1 MTNVINFLSDTTLL
15 ACTCAGLSVTFATFI
30 IIDFLSDA
38 SKRYKSRYIEE
49 TAVEYE
55 DILIQMPP
63 GKVFDLSLAISG
75 LGAFLS
81 IAVLCITSANPSTTK
96 IVFIGLIAAAICF
109 PLPRLY
115 LRNLKKQRLAKFNE
129 QLEDV
134 LLSISGSLKAGFSL
148 TQALEV
154 IANENRHPISFEFS
168 VLTQELRLGVHFE
181 EALEK
186 MNKRVD
192 SKDFELVSTAIITA
206 RQTGGELTGV
216 LERLASVIRERVR
229 IMTKLRALT
238 AQGRLQATI
247 IGLMPFVL
255 LAAMAYITPDMVD
268 AFFNSMFGI
277 IIMILAAGLDITGFL
292 IIRKIMSIDV

>member
-1 MTNVINFLSDTTLL
+1 MMKVIEFLTDTTLL
-15 ACTCAGLSVTFATFI
+15 ACMCAGLAVTFATFI
-30 IIDFLSDA
+30 IIDFLSEA
-38 SKRYKSRYIEE
+38 SSRYKSRYIEE

-55 DILIQMPP
+55 DVLLQMPP
-63 GKVFDLSLAISG
+63 GKVFDLSLAVSG

-81 IAVLCITSANPSTTK
+81 IAVLCITSANPSVTK
-96 IVFIGLIAAAICF
+96 IVFIGLTAAAICF

-115 LRNLKKQRLAKFNE
+115 LRKLKNQRLAKFNE

-148 TQALEV
+148 AQALEV
-154 IANENRHPISFEFS
+154 VANENRRPISFEFS
-168 VLTQELRLGVHFE
+168 VLSQELRLGVHFE

-186 MNKRVD
+186 MNARVG
-192 SKDFELVSTAIITA
+192 SKDFELAATAIITA

-238 AQGRLQATI
+238 AQGRLQAAI

-255 LAAMAYITPDMVD
+255 LAAMAYIAPDMVD
-268 AFFNSMFGI
+268 SFFNSFIGI
-277 IIMILAAGLDITGFL
+277 IIMIAAAGLDITGFL